1 MKNLIVE
8 ITSRCNLSCPMC
20 LRHSWKDAEGDMD
33 VEVFRSLLSSRP
45 NLDSL
50 NLTGYGEPFVHPRLV
65 EMIRTAR
72 DLLPGHTRIHLVSNG
87 TLMERGVVRDVIHA
101 GLSGIALSMDSL
113 EDDTF
118 QSVRGGASLRSVADC
133 LDSLVAVRESA
144 PRDSFAIDLS
154 IVAMERNI
162 QELPHLVR
170 FAADHRVDA
179 IWVNNVL
186 PYTEPLAGE
195 ILYDSH
201 SENVLKLFGRTSKR
215 LREAGV
221 EQGALRGLISR
232 LFSLK
237 AGSDGSASDPS
248 RPPEERL
255 VLQLAR
261 EMASVDISMGGI
273 CDTMLRII
281 GRDEARFTRHR
292 KTFQEARET
301 AARQGLELHL
311 PLLTPRTDRECN
323 FIKNEMCFV
332 TWDGYVRPCNQLA
345 HDYSCFHYGRPKTVK
360 SVSFGRIPE
369 EDLGVIWN
377 SQGYREF
384 RKTVTEFPFSP
395 CGDCGL
401 SDGCGYIA
409 PDRDFLCDCNM
420 CEQPCGD
427 CLWSRGIL
435 QCP

>member
-20 LRHSWKDAEGDMD
+20 IRHAWKDAVGDMD
-33 VEVFRSLLSSRP
+33 VEVFRRLLASRP

-50 NLTGYGEPFVHPRLV
+50 NLTGYGEPFLHPRLV
-65 EMIRTAR
+65 DMIRTAR
-72 DLLPGHTRIHLVSNG
+72 GLLPGHTRIHLVSNG
-87 TLMERGVVRDVIHA
+87 TLLERGLVRDVIRA
-101 GLSGIALSMDSL
+101 GVNGIALSMDSL

-118 QSVRGGASLRSVADC
+118 QSVRGGASLRLVADC
-133 LDSLVAVRESA
+133 LDSLVAAKGSA
-144 PRDSFAIDLS
+144 PGDSLRIDLS

-162 QELPHLVR
+162 RELPQLIR
-170 FAADHRVDA
+170 FAADRHVDA
-179 IWVNNVL
+179 VWVNNLL
-186 PYTEPLAGE
+186 PHTESLAGE
-195 ILYDSH
+195 ILYDRH
-201 SENVLKLFGRTSKR
+201 SENVLKLFERTGKR
-215 LREAGV
+215 LDELGV
-221 EQGALRGLISR
+221 TQGAMRGLISR
-232 LFSLK
+232 LFGLR

-248 RPPEERL
+248 RPAEERL
-255 VLQLAR
+255 VLDLAR
-261 EMASVDISMGGI
+261 EMASAEISMGGI
-273 CDTMLRII
+273 WDTMLRTIERN
-281 GRDEARFTRHR
+281 GERFDRNR
-292 KTFQEARET
+292 EIFQEAREM
-301 AARQGLELHL
+301 AARQDLELHL
-311 PLLTPRTDRECN
+311 PRITPRTERECD
-323 FIKNEMCFV
+323 FIKSETCFV
-332 TWDGYVRPCNQLA
+332 TWDGYARPCNQLA
-345 HDYSCFHYGRPKTVK
+345 HDYSCFHYERPKTVK

-377 SQGYREF
+377 SEGYREF
-384 RKTVTEFPFSP
+384 RKTVMEFPFSP